1 MIDAPTPSPTS
12 ALLRVASPSAAV
24 LPARAARCFV
34 LTASVE
40 AVLLLVSVFWT
51 LTANRAFFTAVLSDR
66 ALADLQTWG
75 LALALGVLLA
85 ALHFLLLGL
94 FACRWTVKPLLTVLI
109 ISTALAAYFMNSYGV
124 YLDPSMLRNVLRTD
138 PAETRELLSGGLL
151 AQIALYGVLPLL
163 LLWRVQIVQRPALR
177 AIGIRIGALLL
188 AVAVA
193 TVAALAVF
201 QPLSSLLRKHK
212 EVRYL
217 VAPANFLWS
226 LGSVIASDL
235 HKARGPR
242 QPIGVDA
249 VAGLSWKTRH
259 KPLLV
264 VLVVGET
271 ARAANWG
278 LNGYSRQTTPE
289 LASLP
294 VVNFS
299 QVSSCGTNTE
309 VSLPCL
315 FAPVGRRDYNEARIT
330 GSESL
335 LHLLA
340 RAGVGVHWRDN
351 QAGCKG
357 VCDDLA
363 QDTVLALDPPGMCSA
378 GRCFDAGLLHGLD
391 ERLRRTHG
399 VELLVL
405 HQIGNHGPSYFRRYP
420 PAFARYQPACMS
432 DDLSRCTQA
441 EIVNAYDNAL
451 LYTDHL
457 LATLIAKLQ
466 GQADRIDT
474 AVVYVSDH
482 GESLGENNLFL
493 HGIPYAIAPEEQKR
507 VPMVLWLSDGFRRSS
522 AIDSA
527 CLTRRAREPAS
538 HDHVFHTLLGMLDVR
553 TALYERQWDLL
564 SGCRGDPPQHS

>member
-1 MIDAPTPSPTS
+1 M
-12 ALLRVASPSAAV
+12 
-24 LPARAARCFV
+24 

-40 AVLLLVSVFWT
+40 AVLLLVSVFWA
-51 LTANRAFFTAVLSDR
+51 LTANRAFFAAALRDR
-66 ALADLQTWG
+66 ALADPQTWG

-94 FACRWTVKPLLTVLI
+94 FACRWSVKPLLTVLI

-138 PAETRELLSGGLL
+138 PAETRELLSWGLL

-163 LLWRVQIVQRPALR
+163 LLWRVQIVQRPVLR

-188 AVAVA
+188 AGVVA
-193 TVAALAVF
+193 TAAALVVF
-201 QPLSSLLRKHK
+201 KPVSSLLRKHK

-249 VAGLSWKTRH
+249 VAGPSWKTRH

-264 VLVVGET
+264 VFVVGET

-278 LNGYSRQTTPE
+278 LNGYTRQTTPE

-299 QVSSCGTNTE
+299 EVNSCGTNTE

-315 FAPVGRRDYNEARIT
+315 FAPVGRRDYNEARIA

-340 RAGVGVHWRDN
+340 RVGVGVHWRDN

-363 QDTVLALDPPGMCSA
+363 KDSVLALDPPGMCSE

-405 HQIGNHGPSYFRRYP
+405 HQLGNHGPSYFRRYP
-420 PAFARYQPACMS
+420 PAFARYQPACTS

-451 LYTDHL
+451 LYTDHV

-466 GQADRIDT
+466 GQADRIDA

-522 AIDSA
+522 AIDQA

-538 HDHVFHTLLGMLDVR
+538 HDHIFHTLLGMLDVR

-564 SGCRGDPPQHS
+564 SGCRGEAPRHS